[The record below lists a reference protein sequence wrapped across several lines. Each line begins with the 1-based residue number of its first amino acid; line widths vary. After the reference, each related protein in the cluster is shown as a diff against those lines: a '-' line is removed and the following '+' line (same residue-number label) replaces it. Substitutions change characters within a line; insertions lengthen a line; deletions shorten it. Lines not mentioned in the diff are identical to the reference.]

1 MIRINSNI
9 SYMDGIQIR
18 VWSRQLKQLY
28 INWNISWG
36 LLVCF
41 IQKFQTAIRY
51 FYSYSFL
58 KVTMLN
64 KENCPANEKKRYNIW
79 KELLASIN
87 CKIVNSIALIKNNFY
102 DLTGVFCLRNL
113 ICRGKNKQANKEW
126 YFLNHF
132 AFSWNF
138 QPKLRKWN
146 G

>member
-1 MIRINSNI
+1 MIRINSNL

-87 CKIVNSIALIKNNFY
+87 CKIVNSIAFIKKIFFWSY
-102 DLTGVFCLRNL
+102 WSLFPSQSHLQRKEQTSKQGMIFSQSFC
-113 ICRGKNKQANKEW
+113 
-126 YFLNHF
+126 F
-132 AFSWNF
+132 
-138 QPKLRKWN
+138 
-146 G
+146 